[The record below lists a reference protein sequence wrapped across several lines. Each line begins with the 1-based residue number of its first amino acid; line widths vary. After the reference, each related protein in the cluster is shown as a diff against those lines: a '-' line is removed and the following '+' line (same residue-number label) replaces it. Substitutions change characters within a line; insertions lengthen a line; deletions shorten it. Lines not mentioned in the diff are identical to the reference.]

1 MRILGSN
8 RDKLKRKKMFERLKT
23 ALVDSFVG
31 AIAIGLLLSQGISQ
45 IVRVAFNPIT
55 VWLQQRQYSE
65 NYPVGAARA
74 AWLESMLP
82 QLLMS
87 AILLLIAYGL
97 LRWLYFPSEERK
109 DQDVASEPQQSA

>member
-1 MRILGSN
+1 ML
-8 RDKLKRKKMFERLKT
+8 ERVKT

-45 IVRVAFNPIT
+45 IVRVAVNPIT

-65 NYPVGAARA
+65 NHPVGAVRA
-74 AWLESMLP
+74 ASLESMLP

-87 AILLLIAYGL
+87 VPLLLIAYGL
-97 LRWLYFPSEERK
+97 LRWLYFPYVEK
-109 DQDVASEPQQSA
+109 QDQDLALEPKESA

>member
-1 MRILGSN
+1 ML
-8 RDKLKRKKMFERLKT
+8 ERVKT

-45 IVRVAFNPIT
+45 IVRVALNPIT

-65 NYPVGAARA
+65 NYPVGAPRA
-74 AWLESMLP
+74 SSFESLLP

-87 AILLLIAYGL
+87 VFVLLIAYGL
-97 LRWLYFPSEERK
+97 LRWLYFPHLEK
-109 DQDVASEPQQSA
+109 QDQDPAFGPKESA

>member
-1 MRILGSN
+1 ML
-8 RDKLKRKKMFERLKT
+8 ERVKT

-45 IVRVAFNPIT
+45 IVRVAVNPIT

-65 NYPVGAARA
+65 SYPVGAPRA
-74 AWLESMLP
+74 VPSLESMLP

-87 AILLLIAYGL
+87 VLLLLIAYGL
-97 LRWLYFPSEERK
+97 LRWLYFPYVEK
-109 DQDVASEPQQSA
+109 QDQDLALEPKESA